1 LPKSSFLLLSSRW
14 FFILAGLII
23 FFIVS
28 YFLAMPILLPEVLVG
43 SFFIITLADML
54 FLLRGKSPEAYR
66 TITEHFSNS
75 DWNPVHITITNRF
88 RFPVTINVIDEL
100 PVQFQIRNQQNS
112 IKLKGGKSATVDYKL
127 RPVERGEY
135 EFGHVILL
143 VRSGLG
149 LVIKKV
155 RAADEQTVAVYPSYV
170 QMRKYE
176 LFAQS
181 AYSNENGSKRIRKI
195 GHSMEFEQ
203 IKEYVTGD
211 DVRTINWKAT
221 ARRGNMMVN
230 HYTDERSQQVYC
242 IIDKGR
248 LMKMPFEK
256 LTLLDYAINA
266 TLVLSNVCLH
276 KQDKIGLITFSNK
289 LGSLLVADKKPIQL
303 DNILQVLYKQ
313 QTQFL
318 ESDYEKLY
326 LQVRSQIKQRSLLVL
341 FTNFE
346 SVSGLRRQLPYLKKI
361 ANRHLLLVVFFENTE
376 LKSLSEK
383 PVNNIEGLY
392 TKTIAEKFGFEKKMI
407 VKELANNGILSIL
420 TPPQQLTINAVN
432 KYLELKARQAI

>member
-1 LPKSSFLLLSSRW
+1 MTDR
-14 FFILAGLII
+14 
-23 FFIVS
+23 
-28 YFLAMPILLPEVLVG
+28 
-43 SFFIITLADML
+43 
-54 FLLRGKSPEAYR
+54 
-66 TITEHFSNS
+66 FSNS
-75 DWNPVHITITNRF
+75 DWNPVHIKVTNLF
-88 RFPVTINVIDEL
+88 RFPVIIDVIDEL
-100 PVQFQIRNQQNS
+100 PVQFQIRDQKKR
-112 IKLKGGKSATVDYKL
+112 IRLTGGKSATFDYKL

-135 EFGHVILL
+135 EFGHLILL
-143 VRSGLG
+143 IRSGLG
-149 LVIKKV
+149 FVVKKV
-155 RAADEQTVAVYPSYV
+155 VTGEEETVAVYPSYV

-176 LFAQS
+176 LFAQN
-181 AYSNENGSKRIRKI
+181 AYSNEFGSKRIRKI

-221 ARRGNMMVN
+221 ARRGNLMVN

-326 LQVRSQIKQRSLLVL
+326 LQVRSQVKQRSLLVL

-346 SVSGLRRQLPYLKKI
+346 SVSGLKRQLPYLKKM
-361 ANRHLLLVVFFENTE
+361 ANHHLLLVVFFENTE

-383 PVNNIEGLY
+383 PVYDIESLY

-420 TPPQQLTINAVN
+420 SAPQQLTINAVN